1 MGQAKKVLGN
11 IGSGLLGFGKKMY
24 SGVKQ
29 GASYVAVK
37 AQPATNQIKKGAVF
51 MGHQVGGAYSN
62 LKNKIVTM
70 NKGNNKV
77 EDQKKEENVE
87 NNFKEAANNEQEQPK
102 EEVEKQNE
110 NQDGPGMLINQP
122 LSNVSVPEQNSEQ

>member
-1 MGQAKKVLGN
+1 MKLKLN
-11 IGSGLLGFGKKMY
+11 II
-24 SGVKQ
+24 
-29 GASYVAVK
+29 
-37 AQPATNQIKKGAVF
+37 IKRLKLKEI
-51 MGHQVGGAYSN
+51 Q
-62 LKNKIVTM
+62 KNKIVAM